1 MRKKHELKGIT
12 PGAVAPGV
20 SKSANASEIVGEE
33 EDYYA
38 EIDEDDPLMSAAKR
52 LASDNQS
59 AMSGSRSKK
68 TKITT

>member
-12 PGAVAPGV
+12 PGAVTPGV
-20 SKSANASEIVGEE
+20 SKSANGTEIVGEE

-52 LASDNQS
+52 LASEN
-59 AMSGSRSKK
+59 
-68 TKITT
+68 